1 MPEIN
6 IFRNA
11 PDSLSLAPGAV
22 LFLEGDEGDMMFA
35 VAEGQ
40 IDLTRNGTVIDEI
53 GPGGIL
59 GEMALIDSS
68 PRSATAKAATAARV
82 VAVDRKHFTYLVQ
95 EHPTFALQVLS
106 VMAERLRRANG

>member
-1 MPEIN
+1 MTQIN

-11 PDSLSLAPGAV
+11 QDSLSLEPGAV
-22 LFLEGDEGDMMFA
+22 LFLEGDEGDTMFA
-35 VAEGQ
+35 VAEGR
-40 IDLTRNGTVIDEI
+40 IDLTRNGTVIDAI

-59 GEMALIDSS
+59 GEMALIDSA

-82 VAVDRKHFTYLVQ
+82 VAVDRKHFTYLVH
-95 EHPTFALQVLS
+95 EHPTFALQILS